1 MAKYF
6 NLILITLT
14 TFFLSFCWLSFY
26 SQPLWARYGVSAL
39 LSVILLV
46 IVSVSQKRAEILPNR
61 QNRAS
66 AKALRYSLA
75 TMSDYSPFTDV
86 FKEKG
91 YTVTQISESC
101 VLLESRQKILVDWL
115 FRMTNVISQDV
126 FNAYKRAKKLGA
138 DKIVIFCIKAD
149 SSVWQAVRE
158 LPITVSVF
166 DFSATRRFLKEN
178 DKSIPSLPSKKAKW
192 DSTFFYFAFAR
203 TRAKHYLAIC
213 LVLLLT
219 AIISFYPLYNC
230 IVATVCFAAAIYCL
244 VNKRFNPT
252 ADFLF

>member
-46 IVSVSQKRAEILPNR
+46 IVSVSQKKAEILPHR

-91 YTVTQISESC
+91 YTVTQISEF
-101 VLLESRQKILVDWL
+101 LL
-115 FRMTNVISQDV
+115 FT
-126 FNAYKRAKKLGA
+126 A
-138 DKIVIFCIKAD
+138 
-149 SSVWQAVRE
+149 
-158 LPITVSVF
+158 
-166 DFSATRRFLKEN
+166 FL
-178 DKSIPSLPSKKAKW
+178 
-192 DSTFFYFAFAR
+192 
-203 TRAKHYLAIC
+203 
-213 LVLLLT
+213 
-219 AIISFYPLYNC
+219 
-230 IVATVCFAAAIYCL
+230 CFL
-244 VNKRFNPT
+244 R
-252 ADFLF
+252 